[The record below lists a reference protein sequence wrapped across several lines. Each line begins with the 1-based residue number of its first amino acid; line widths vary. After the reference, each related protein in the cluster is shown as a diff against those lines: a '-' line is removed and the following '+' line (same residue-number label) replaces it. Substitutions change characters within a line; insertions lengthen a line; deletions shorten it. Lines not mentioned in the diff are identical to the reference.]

1 MIIDNQ
7 PLFEHHL
14 KSGIN
19 LFLGAGFSVEAS
31 SKSGKLPVGDN
42 LKDELLDHF
51 KRKKPSSLDL
61 PQLCQILS
69 SSSKKEL
76 KDFFINR
83 FTVTE
88 FDELYKSLESIK
100 IKSIFT
106 TNIDDLIFKIF
117 KDSSKYYINDI
128 QLRGPA
134 ISNGEAID
142 YIGLH
147 GCVAYPG
154 SEFAFSPL
162 EISSSFERDKDRWF
176 TYVGKIQTSPTL
188 YWGYRVQDAGVLQ
201 ALSNTSNKGRQ
212 RADAWIVLRE
222 DDEEAREYYSSLGFQ
237 IIIGETKELLKYI
250 SKIKID

>member
-1 MIIDNQ
+1 
-7 PLFEHHL
+7 
-14 KSGIN
+14 
-19 LFLGAGFSVEAS
+19 
-31 SKSGKLPVGDN
+31 
-42 LKDELLDHF
+42 HF

-128 QLRGPA
+128 QLRGP
-134 ISNGEAID
+134 
-142 YIGLH
+142 
-147 GCVAYPG
+147 
-154 SEFAFSPL
+154 
-162 EISSSFERDKDRWF
+162 
-176 TYVGKIQTSPTL
+176 
-188 YWGYRVQDAGVLQ
+188 
-201 ALSNTSNKGRQ
+201 
-212 RADAWIVLRE
+212 
-222 DDEEAREYYSSLGFQ
+222 
-237 IIIGETKELLKYI
+237 
-250 SKIKID
+250 